1 MKIWIDILT
10 PKYVLFFKPLVQ
22 RLKKSGHDVLITS
35 REYRETV
42 ELLKIKNIDAIIIG
56 KYGGETLKG
65 KLIASIERMREMVNI
80 AEEFKPDLA
89 LSSCSPDLTRVA
101 FGLNIPHV
109 AVSEGVNSK
118 YVMRL
123 TLPLSRL
130 LLTPAYIPIE
140 EWLIYGISRNR
151 IITYKG
157 LDALAWLSDFTP
169 DNKILDTLNI
179 KKDKKKLVLIRP
191 EERFASYL
199 SGKTSIM
206 KRETAQ
212 MLREL
217 ARKRDD
223 TLFVFLPRYQEDI
236 PILKDL
242 YGDFSIILDRVVDG
256 ASLLSASDVFVGGG
270 GTMSQEAVLLGVPTI
285 SVYPD
290 RYPIGEYLISKGVL
304 TRVDISKL
312 PSILN
317 EYLDDLNEI
326 KRDTKRKIEILK
338 NEMENPV
345 DVILNV
351 IENEAWLMET

>member
-1 MKIWIDILT
+1 MRIWIDILT
-10 PKYVLFFKPLVQ
+10 PKYVLFFKPLIW
-22 RLKKSGHDVLITS
+22 RLKKNGHDVLITS

-42 ELLKIKNIDAIIIG
+42 ELLRIKGVDALIIG

-65 KLIASIERMREMVNI
+65 KLIASIERMQKMINI
-80 AEEFKPDLA
+80 AEEFKPDLT

-109 AVSEGVNSK
+109 SVSESVNSK

-130 LLTPAYIPIE
+130 LLAPAYIPIE
-140 EWLIYGISRNR
+140 EWLVYGISRDR

-169 DNKILDTLNI
+169 DNKILDALNI
-179 KKDKKKLVLIRP
+179 KRDKKKLVLIRP

-199 SGKTSIM
+199 SGKTNIM

-212 MLREL
+212 MLL
-217 ARKRDD
+217 DLVKKRDD
-223 TLFVFLPRYQEDI
+223 VLFVFLPRYQEDI

-256 ASLLSASDVFVGGG
+256 ASLLNASDIFVGGG
-270 GTMSQEAVLLGVPTI
+270 GTMSQEAVLLGIPTI
-285 SVYPD
+285 SVYPE
-290 RYPIGEYLISKGVL
+290 RYPIGEYLISRGVL

-317 EYLDDLNEI
+317 EYLDNLNEVKINI
-326 KRDTKRKIEILK
+326 KRKVEMLKR
-338 NEMENPV
+338 EMENPI
-345 DVILNV
+345 DVIINA
-351 IENEAWLMET
+351 IESKVWIKEF